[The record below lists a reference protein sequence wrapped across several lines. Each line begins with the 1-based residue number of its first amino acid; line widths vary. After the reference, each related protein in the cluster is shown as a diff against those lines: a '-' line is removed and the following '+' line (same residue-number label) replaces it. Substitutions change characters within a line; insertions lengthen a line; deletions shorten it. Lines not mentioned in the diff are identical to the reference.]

1 MFSDKLDF
9 SNLKC
14 NFQLYTFI
22 KFLKNV
28 NFHFILFYAGFYF
41 NSIILFVS
49 DKLSPPVEDL
59 ISSL

>member
-28 NFHFILFYAGFYF
+28 NFHFILLYAGFYF
-41 NSIILFVS
+41 NSIILLVS
-49 DKLSPPVEDL
+49 VELSPPDKDFV
-59 ISSL
+59 SSL